1 MTPRRVAGAVLA
13 LAGAVLALATPAAAH
28 AGSLAL
34 GSSAVSIPAWLFFGT
49 GGGVVA
55 ASFLLTSLLTDRGLL
70 RSVHRRAGV
79 LPSGDTLPGVG
90 RRVAGAVGV
99 LGLVAVVLSGLFGP
113 SDPVANLAI
122 LLVWAGWWAGY
133 TMSVYLLGDSWP
145 ALNPWQTVAR
155 WLPGPVGKYPP
166 RLGVWPAVAGLLG
179 LVWVEVVS
187 PVAASPRLL
196 AGVVLAY
203 SAVTLAGAWAYGDA
217 WFRRVDPISGLFR
230 WYGRMAPVQ
239 RTDDGLALRLPG
251 SALAERRADGPDE
264 VAFVVGLVWV
274 TSFDGLV
281 STPAWR
287 ALAAPVVGAG
297 VPAPAVYL
305 LALVA
310 GFGTFLAVY
319 RGAARLV
326 RATADTYVA
335 PGAIAER
342 FAPSLV
348 PIAAGYHLAHFLSYL
363 LTLSPALAAALAGP
377 LGGPPRVAVLPGWFG
392 GVGLALVVLGHLLA
406 VWVAHAVAFETF
418 TGRLQP
424 LRSQYPFVVVMVGYT
439 VTSAWLLAQPYS
451 APPFL

>member
-1 MTPRRVAGAVLA
+1 VSPRRAAVGLVALVGAT
-13 LAGAVLALATPAAAH
+13 AVLATPAAAH

-34 GSSAVSIPAWLFFGT
+34 GSPAVSIPAWLFFGT

-55 ASFLLTSLLTDRGLL
+55 ASFLLTSLLTDRALL
-70 RSVHRRAGV
+70 RSVHRRTAG
-79 LPSGDTLPGVG
+79 LPSGPALLAAG
-90 RRVAGAVGV
+90 RRLAGAAGV
-99 LGLVAVVLSGLFGP
+99 LGLLAVLLGGLFGP
-113 SDPVANLAI
+113 PDPVANLAI

-133 TMSVYLLGDSWP
+133 TMSVYLLGNTWP
-145 ALNPWQTVAR
+145 ALDPWRTVAR
-155 WLPGPVGKYPP
+155 RLPSRDRDYPD
-166 RLGVWPAVAGLLG
+166 RLGAWPAVAGLLG

-187 PVAASPRLL
+187 PVAESPRLL
-196 AGVVLAY
+196 AVVVLGY
-203 SAVTLAGAWAYGDA
+203 TAVTLAGAWLYGDS
-217 WFRRVDPISGLFR
+217 WFRRVDPIAALFR

-239 RTDDGLALRLPG
+239 RTDDGLVLRLPG
-251 SALAERRADGPDE
+251 SALAERRAAGPDE

-287 ALAAPVVGAG
+287 ALAAPVVAAG
-297 VPAPAVYL
+297 VPGPAVYL
-305 LALVA
+305 VALVA
-310 GFGTFLAVY
+310 GFGGFLAVY

-335 PGAIAER
+335 SGAIAER

-348 PIAAGYHLAHFLSYL
+348 PIAAGYHLAHFSGYF

-377 LGGPPRVAVLPGWFG
+377 LGGPPRVAVLPDWFG

-439 VTSAWLLAQPYS
+439 VTSAWLLGQPYS